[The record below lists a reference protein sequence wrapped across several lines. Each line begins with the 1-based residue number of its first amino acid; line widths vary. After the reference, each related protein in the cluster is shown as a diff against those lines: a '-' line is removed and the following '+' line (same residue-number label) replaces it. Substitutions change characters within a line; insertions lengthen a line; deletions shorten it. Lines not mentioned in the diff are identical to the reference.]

1 MLETELQR
9 KYEQLKEELRELGSV
24 AVAFSGGV
32 DSSLLM
38 KVAHDVLKDGAVALT
53 GNSPSVPAR
62 ELEEAC
68 TFCEQ
73 AGIRQIVVETHEF
86 DIEGFDHNPEN
97 RCYLCKGA
105 LFDALEEAARELG
118 VSHLADGTNAD
129 DDDTLRPGSRA
140 VKEHRVTSPLRDCGF
155 TKHDIRKL
163 ARELGLSCWDK
174 PSFACLNTRFE
185 FGDLITQEKLDM
197 VNSAEEVLFD
207 LGFTQLRVRMSGTTA
222 RIEVPPED
230 IARLTEEKTR
240 TAIVSAFE
248 AIGFKHVAA
257 DLAGYKT
264 TGESAGM

>member
-1 MLETELQR
+1 MLEAELQR
-9 KYEQLKEELRELGSV
+9 KYEQLREDLHALGSV

-38 KVAHDVLKDGAVALT
+38 KVAHDVLGENAVALT

-62 ELEEAC
+62 ELEEAHA
-68 TFCEQ
+68 FCEQ
-73 AGIRQIVVETHEF
+73 EGIRQVVVATHEF
-86 DIEGFDHNPEN
+86 EIAGFDHNPEN
-97 RCYLCKGA
+97 RCYLCKSA
-105 LFDALEEAARELG
+105 LFDALEETARELDIA
-118 VSHLADGTNAD
+118 HLADGTNAD

-140 VKEHRVTSPLRDCGF
+140 VHERGINSPLRDCGF
-155 TKHDIRKL
+155 TKRDIRQL

-197 VNSAEEVLFD
+197 VNRAEEVLLD

-222 RIEVPPED
+222 RIEVPPKD

-240 TAIVSAFE
+240 TEIVSAF
-248 AIGFKHVAA
+248 AQIGFKHVAA

-264 TGESAGM
+264 TGESTGI

>member
-1 MLETELQR
+1 MLEAELQQ
-9 KYEQLKEELRELGSV
+9 KYEQLKEDLRALGSV

-32 DSSLLM
+32 DSTLLL

-62 ELEEAC
+62 ELEEARA
-68 TFCEQ
+68 FCEKE
-73 AGIRQIVVETHEF
+73 GIRQVVVETHEF
-86 DIEGFDHNPEN
+86 EIEGFDHNPQN
-97 RCYLCKGA
+97 RCYLCKSA
-105 LFDALEEAARELG
+105 LFEALEDAARELG
-118 VSHLADGTNAD
+118 VAHLADGTNAD
-129 DDDTLRPGSRA
+129 DDDDLRPGSRA

-155 TKHDIRKL
+155 TKRDIRLL

-185 FGDLITQEKLDM
+185 FGDLITQEKLGM
-197 VNSAEEVLFD
+197 VNRAEEVLLG
-207 LGFTQLRVRMSGTTA
+207 LGFTQLRVRMRGTTA
-222 RIEVPPED
+222 RIEVPPKD

-240 TAIVSAFE
+240 TEIVSAFTQ
-248 AIGFKHVAA
+248 IGFKHVAA